1 MKPQSADESR
11 MQNAPLILV
20 ADDDADIRL
29 LVTMRLE
36 RAGYRV
42 VSAQNGEEALQLAA
56 EHDPD
61 LLVLDV
67 SMPVLNGHDLCI
79 ALTADNPAPP
89 PVIFL
94 SGRTMPQ
101 DRVLGLEA
109 GAVDY
114 MTKPFDAKELVARV
128 SIALRT
134 GRRMASLA
142 HDASVDRLT
151 GLLNRAQL
159 DDQLAEAVARAAQ
172 LGSHLGC
179 ILLDLDHFKSIND
192 RFGHRTGDDVLREVA
207 ARLRRN
213 LRSADALFRYG
224 GEEFCV
230 LTENGDGPGTVF
242 VAEKL
247 IAVLA
252 AEPINGLELTAS
264 AGVAIFTPSAGGP
277 AELLEA
283 ADTALY
289 EAKNAGR
296 ARVVLSATA
305 VPVVS

>member
-1 MKPQSADESR
+1 MPT
-11 MQNAPLILV
+11 APLILV

-67 SMPVLNGHDLCI
+67 SMPVLNGHDLCL

-134 GRRMASLA
+134 GRRMATLA
-142 HDASVDRLT
+142 HDASVDRMT

-159 DDQLAEAVARAAQ
+159 DDRLAEAVARAA
-172 LGSHLGC
+172 HLGTNLGC
-179 ILLDLDHFKSIND
+179 VLLDLDHFKSIND
-192 RFGHRTGDDVLREVA
+192 RFGHLTGDDVLREVA
-207 ARLRRN
+207 SRLRRN
-213 LRSADALFRYG
+213 LRSVDAVFRYG

-230 LTENGDGPGTVF
+230 LAEGGDGPGTVF

-247 IAVLA
+247 LAAIA
-252 AEPINGLELTAS
+252 AEPINGIDVTAS
-264 AGVAIFTPSAGGP
+264 AGVAIWTPSFGEP

-296 ARVVLSATA
+296 ARVVMSATA
-305 VPVVS
+305 VPVAG

>member
-1 MKPQSADESR
+1 VKPGSVDEDR
-11 MQNAPLILV
+11 MPTAPLILI

-42 VSAQNGEEALQLAA
+42 LSAQNGEEALQLAA

-61 LLVLDV
+61 LLLLDV
-67 SMPVLNGHDLCI
+67 SMPVLNGHELCL
-79 ALTADNPAPP
+79 ALTAENPSPP

-94 SGRTMPQ
+94 SGRTMPK

-142 HDASVDRLT
+142 HDASIDRLT

-159 DDQLAEAVARAAQ
+159 DDRLADAIARAGQ
-172 LGSHLGC
+172 LGTNLGC
-179 ILLDLDHFKSIND
+179 VLLDLDHFKSIND
-192 RFGHRTGDDVLREVA
+192 RFGHLTGDDVLREVA
-207 ARLRRN
+207 SRLRRN
-213 LRSADALFRYG
+213 LRSADVVFRYG

-230 LTENGDGPGTVF
+230 LAEGGDGPGTVF
-242 VAEKL
+242 VGEKL
-247 IAVLA
+247 LAAIA
-252 AEPINGLELTAS
+252 AEPINGIEVTAS
-264 AGVAIFTPSAGGP
+264 AGVAIWTSGFDEP
-277 AELLEA
+277 AELLAA
-283 ADTALY
+283 ADAALY
-289 EAKNAGR
+289 EAKDAGR

-305 VPVVS
+305 APVVG